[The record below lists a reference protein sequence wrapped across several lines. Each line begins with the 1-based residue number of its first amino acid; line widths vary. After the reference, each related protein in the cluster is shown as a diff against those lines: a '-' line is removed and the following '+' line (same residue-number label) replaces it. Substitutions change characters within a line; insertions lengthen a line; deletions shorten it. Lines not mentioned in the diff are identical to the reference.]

1 MFAIYQR
8 TVRPMTAI
16 TTIMT
21 LYSNGYYSGVKSWQD
36 QKSVTFVELA
46 IDLTNS
52 FIVGSCVGVTYPVS
66 IPMLVAYEYI
76 QYGL

>member
-36 QKSVTFVELA
+36 QKSVTFVELT

-52 FIVGSCVGVTYPVS
+52 FIVGSCVGITYPVS

-76 QYGL
+76 HYGW

>member
-16 TTIMT
+16 TTIFS
-21 LYSNGYYSGVKSWQD
+21 LYSNGYSSGVKGWQD
-36 QKSVTFVELA
+36 QKSISFVELT

-52 FIVGSCVGVTYPVS
+52 FVVGSCVGITYPVS
-66 IPMLVAYEYI
+66 IPLLVAYEYS